1 MATLPFGS
9 RSMEP
14 NGEIRVV
21 DITVEVT
28 HVSSDNSPVEM
39 AYRETTERSGN
50 LT

>member
-1 MATLPFGS
+1 MATPHFGS

-14 NGEIRVV
+14 NREIRVV

-28 HVSSDNSPVEM
+28 LVSSDNPPGEI
-39 AYRETTERSGN
+39 AYRETTERSDN